1 MKLLVVEDEA
11 DLRRTLTRA
20 LADEGFAVDVAVDG
34 DEALHRALEIDY
46 DAIVLDLMLPRR
58 DGAAVLRALR
68 QSGRTVP
75 VLILTARDTLEDRV
89 GNLNRGA
96 DDFLA
101 KPFEIV
107 ELVAR
112 VRALIRRA
120 AAHPS
125 PEMRFGQIQVD
136 LAGRRVFRDGAEVEL
151 TAREFSVFEI
161 LARRRGDVVPRATIL
176 DHVYDDESEL
186 MSNAIDVHVASLRR
200 KLGAD
205 LIQTRRGHGYLID
218 V

>member
-1 MKLLVVEDEA
+1 MIFAMGEESGSAMKLLVVEDEA

-68 QSGRTVP
+68 QNGRTVP

-96 DDFLA
+96 DDFLDQA
-101 KPFEIV
+101 VRNRGARRPGAGADSTGRGAP
-107 ELVAR
+107 VAR
-112 VRALIRRA
+112 DAVRP
-120 AAHPS
+120 HP
-125 PEMRFGQIQVD
+125 G
-136 LAGRRVFRDGAEVEL
+136 
-151 TAREFSVFEI
+151 
-161 LARRRGDVVPRATIL
+161 
-176 DHVYDDESEL
+176 
-186 MSNAIDVHVASLRR
+186 
-200 KLGAD
+200 
-205 LIQTRRGHGYLID
+205 
-218 V
+218 